1 MGITVNS
8 DTIIYDNTSQT
19 FYLERLKDVLEVF
32 NQSSAGAIK
41 LRSEAIAGD
50 FDKSTVYKIGG
61 ELEIRD
67 VNSTEAVTEKKI
79 GMAESVGVK
88 VSWKYGP
95 YSATEESFK
104 RRGRSIDE
112 FNKIVGQD
120 VADATLSG
128 FIKHAFVSL
137 DAAISSNPDMVV
149 TASFATDHKKVLTK
163 GLRKLGDRSN
173 DVVIFAMDSTTYS
186 DLVDDAIDQKI
197 FNETGYVIY
206 GGLPGTMGKPVLV
219 SDKILPNK
227 IFGLQAGAIEVV
239 ESQAPGFRSYP
250 INNAENLAIGYR
262 AEGTFN
268 IKMLGYSWNTNGA
281 PPAPANPT
289 TAQLGSGANWY
300 KYALDN
306 KSTAGVVINLTQQP

>member
-1 MGITVNS
+1 MGTTVNN
-8 DTIIYDNTSQT
+8 DTRIYDAVAQTS
-19 FYLERLKDVLEVF
+19 YLERIQDVLEVF
-32 NQSSAGAIK
+32 NQNSAGAIN
-41 LRSEAIAGD
+41 LRSDAISGD
-50 FDKSTVYKIGG
+50 FTRSAIYKIGG
-61 ELEIRD
+61 KIEHRD
-67 VNSTEAVTEKKI
+67 VNSTASVEEQKI
-79 GMAESVGVK
+79 GTDESIGVK
-88 VSWKYGP
+88 VPWKYGP
-95 YSATEESFK
+95 YSATEEAFK
-104 RRGRSIDE
+104 RRGRSVDE
-112 FNKIVGQD
+112 FYQLVGKD
-120 VADATLSG
+120 AADAVLAG
-128 FIKHAFVSL
+128 FIEHAFVSL
-137 DAAISSNPDMVV
+137 DAAISSNPDMV
-149 TASFATDHKKVLTK
+149 ASGSFATDHKKVLTK